1 MKDNARNS
9 EGVIKEGG
17 GWVERER
24 KIIGGGGGRRIDKEE
39 ERGNGNW
46 RKSGERGLGGVGGCS
61 QSDIANHPTWL
72 CVDGAQVGC
81 YSGSDY

>member
-24 KIIGGGGGRRIDKEE
+24 KIIGGGGGAKD
-39 ERGNGNW
+39 
-46 RKSGERGLGGVGGCS
+46 
-61 QSDIANHPTWL
+61 
-72 CVDGAQVGC
+72 
-81 YSGSDY
+81 